1 MTRALRRNQSFSRRP
16 CLVAL
21 VIFIV
26 CIGFCIIL
34 KRDESA
40 TKDERSEV
48 VVGRGTGPS
57 SKTKAVD
64 RRVIVTSVK
73 NSKIDLEDLCR
84 AVGSLKWLPD
94 RGSTPLVLFSEKP
107 LTNNHCIYLKRCTER
122 NIDFATESSEQKSFW
137 ISQVFTSKSLSKF
150 DTMMRL
156 DPKSCWKG
164 EADLLYLPGLPN
176 VTVDYHAGLDLKLN
190 IEACGSLLDFA
201 KHYIVQNH
209 VIVQNPHL
217 WYEIQ
222 FRWRV
227 YEKCLAYQTHF
238 EVIRLD
244 LMRQDSVQL
253 WLQAAMEQDAN
264 WDDQLLRSF
273 TVAMFASSV
282 IPPSKKNPT
291 GYSISLGGRR
301 PGSTCRSLP
310 APLLV
315 E

>member
-1 MTRALRRNQSFSRRP
+1 MGRRHKPMSKRP
-16 CLVAL
+16 CLIAL
-21 VIFIV
+21 VISII
-26 CIGFCIIL
+26 CIGLFIIL
-34 KRDESA
+34 NL
-40 TKDERSEV
+40 DERSTNDVRSEEW
-48 VVGRGTGPS
+48 VGIGTDQPR
-57 SKTKAVD
+57 KTKAVD

-84 AVGSLKWLPD
+84 AIGSLKWLPD
-94 RGSTPLVLFSEKP
+94 RGATPLVLFSEKT
-107 LTNNHCIYLKRCTER
+107 LEDNHRTYIKLCTER
-122 NIDFATESSEQKSFW
+122 RIDFAAESSDQKSFW

-164 EADLLYLPGLPN
+164 QADLLYLPGLPN

-190 IEACGSLLDFA
+190 IDACGSLLDFA

-222 FRWRV
+222 LKWRV

-238 EVIRLD
+238 EIIRLD

-253 WLQAAMEQDAN
+253 WLKAAMEQDAS

-291 GYSISLGGRR
+291 GYSIALGGRR
-301 PGSTCRSLP
+301 PGSACRSLP
-310 APLLV
+310 GPLLV

>member
-1 MTRALRRNQSFSRRP
+1 M
-16 CLVAL
+16 
-21 VIFIV
+21 V
-26 CIGFCIIL
+26 CIGIFIIFYS
-34 KRDESA
+34 DERA
-40 TKDERSEV
+40 AKDERSEEL
-48 VVGRGTGPS
+48 VGIGAGS
-57 SKTKAVD
+57 SRKTKAVD

-73 NSKIDLEDLCR
+73 DSKVDLEDLCR
-84 AVGSLKWLPD
+84 AMGSLKWLPD

-107 LTNNHCIYLKRCTER
+107 LKDNHRTYLKLCTER
-122 NIDFATESSEQKSFW
+122 SIDFAADSSDQKSFW
-137 ISQVFTSKSLSKF
+137 ISKVFTSKSLSKF

-164 EADLLYLPGLPN
+164 EVDLHYLPGLPN

-190 IEACGSLLDFA
+190 IDACGSLLDFA

-209 VIVQNPHL
+209 LIVQNPHL

-222 FRWRV
+222 LKWRV

-238 EVIRLD
+238 EIIRLD

-253 WLQAAMEQDAN
+253 WLKAAMEQDAS

-291 GYSISLGGRR
+291 AYSITLGGRR

-310 APLLV
+310 GPLLV